1 MRKFEVEKYT
11 LKVSMVA
18 MHCMS
23 ISRTIGRVGAR
34 GLWSNHV

>member
-1 MRKFEVEKYT
+1 MEKYI
-11 LKVSMVA
+11 LQVSMVA
-18 MHCMS
+18 MHCIS